1 MSEPRRIAGL
11 LTEGTDLAAAAL
23 LVAICDDDGVE
34 IPREDIDLVRTL
46 ERLGCLAEGRR
57 TPLGVRV
64 GIILRAELGIRPRPG
79 AQA

>member
-11 LTEGTDLAAAAL
+11 LTDGTDMAAAAL
-23 LVAICDDDGVE
+23 LVAICDDDGVVV
-34 IPREDIDLVRTL
+34 PREDMALVREL
-46 ERLGCLAEGRR
+46 ERMGCLHEGKR
-57 TPLGVRV
+57 TPLGIRV